1 MPHGKETMP
10 EITGRTKVFAILA
23 DPIGHVQTPQG
34 LNALARARGFDGIMI
49 PLHVPAAGL
58 SAAIAGLRATENLG
72 GFIVTVPH
80 KTAIVPLLDALSEAA
95 RCVGAVNA
103 VRRERDGRLRGE
115 ILDGVGFVAGLRA
128 AGHEPRG
135 RSAFIA
141 GAGGAASAIAF
152 ALAEAGVSRLTL
164 FNRTCERAESLLAR
178 LRPLFPAVP
187 LALGT
192 GDACGHDIVVNAT
205 SQGLR
210 PDDALPVD
218 VASLTPDQLV
228 AEIIMQPEVTPLMA
242 AAAARGCRTHPGHP
256 MLRCQLELMADW
268 MGMRREDGR

>member
-1 MPHGKETMP
+1 M
-10 EITGRTKVFAILA
+10 RWR
-23 DPIGHVQTPQG
+23 
-34 LNALARARGFDGIMI
+34 ARAGSMAIMV

-58 SAAIAGLRATENLG
+58 AAAIAGLRATENLG

-141 GAGGAASAIAF
+141 GAGGAGSAIAF
-152 ALAEAGVSRLTL
+152 ALAEAGVARLTL
-164 FNRTCERAESLLAR
+164 SNRTCERAESLLAR

-187 LALGT
+187 LALGDRRCHAVT
-192 GDACGHDIVVNAT
+192 TSSSTRPRRAC
-205 SQGLR
+205 R

-242 AAAARGCRTHPGHP
+242 AAAARGCRTHPGLP